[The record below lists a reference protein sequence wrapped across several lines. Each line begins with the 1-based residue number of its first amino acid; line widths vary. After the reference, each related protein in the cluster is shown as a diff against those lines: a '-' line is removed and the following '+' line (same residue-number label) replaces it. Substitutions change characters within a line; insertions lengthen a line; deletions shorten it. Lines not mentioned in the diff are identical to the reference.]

1 MACKPTIE
9 NTTSPRPFD
18 NVCAVSV
25 FAVSYVLFTL
35 VISSSRTLHVSLSM
49 NLFCDIHTDKQ
60 LDTEAKAAIWTNV
73 EPCIGIVCACLPTL
87 PRLVRY
93 WHQKIKSYSDSRS
106 KETAA
111 SGEIL
116 NKRGSQKIKLR
127 ETAESA
133 LHSEYEELDDAAS
146 NRPRQKP
153 VSREGGYFLEPDIAL
168 QPIEVRQSV

>member
-1 MACKPTIE
+1 MACKPAAE

-18 NVCAVSV
+18 NVCAVSA
-25 FAVSYVLFTL
+25 FAVSYVLSTL
-35 VISSSRTLHVSLSM
+35 VISSPRTLHVSFSL
-49 NLFCDIHTDKQ
+49 NLFCNFHADKQ
-60 LDTEAKAAIWTNV
+60 PDTEAKAAIWTNV

-93 WHQKIKSYSDSRS
+93 WYQKIKSSDSRS

-111 SGEIL
+111 GAEIL

-127 ETAESA
+127 ETAEPA

-146 NRPRQKP
+146 IIPRQKP
-153 VSREGGYFLEPDIAL
+153 VSREGGYFLGPDIAL